1 MSNIMTA
8 FSIQLAAFLGWLCIK
23 WQLRKMKDSKGGLPL
38 EFLEFFVSLHRDRNE
53 QKKKKEKKEV
63 YLVDTTNSK
72 EMTRNVP

>member
-1 MSNIMTA
+1 MSKIMTA

-23 WQLRKMKDSKGGLPL
+23 WQLRRMKDSKGGLPL
-38 EFLEFFVSLHRDRNE
+38 EFFVSLHSDRNE